1 MIVHEKVFKFHGQ
14 PQTGAY
20 SCSST
25 SDVWDEWSVSSPLTI
40 TLFQHK
46 EVTSQLADRFISM
59 ATGIW
64 IGYRL
69 HEPTGRS
76 MQESTIMIDE
86 YVMFGL
92 LRVKSVL
99 LQLATYKF
107 VMHVSS

>member
-1 MIVHEKVFKFHGQ
+1 
-14 PQTGAY
+14 
-20 SCSST
+20 
-25 SDVWDEWSVSSPLTI
+25 
-40 TLFQHK
+40 
-46 EVTSQLADRFISM
+46 M

-99 LQLATYKF
+99 LQLVTYKF
-107 VMHVSS
+107 VMHVSG